1 MANNNSAIKRIRQAN
16 KKKLHNRYY
25 IKSTRTAIKRLRTTT
40 DKEKAAELLP
50 QVSSMLDKLA
60 KRNMIHKNK
69 ANNLKSK
76 LAIHVNKLAWIGKK
90 NDFLRGCPY
99 FWDSLF
105 FYFSITFSKK
115 IL

>member
-16 KKKLHNRYY
+16 KKRLHNRYY

-76 LAIHVNKLAWIGKK
+76 LAIHVNKLAWTGIK
-90 NDFLRGCPY
+90 NDF
-99 FWDSLF
+99 
-105 FYFSITFSKK
+105 
-115 IL
+115 